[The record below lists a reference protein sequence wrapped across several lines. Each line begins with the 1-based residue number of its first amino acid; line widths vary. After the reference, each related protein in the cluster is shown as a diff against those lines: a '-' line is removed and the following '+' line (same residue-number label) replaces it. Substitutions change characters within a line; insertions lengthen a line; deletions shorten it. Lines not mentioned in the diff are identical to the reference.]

1 MKAFGMLRETAAI
14 RSFRSTSGRPFRAFT
29 RISKTRKNTQSAP
42 HQRTSIL
49 RDILR
54 QPISHT
60 ARQTQKRTLHETS
73 RKLSAYPTPD
83 LGSPKPSLSLY
94 QRLRKLS
101 REYGWSAFGVY
112 MLLTA
117 LDFPFCFLAVRWLGT
132 DRIGHWE
139 HIIVQYF
146 WKIVPWPFP
155 EHTAQTPAEAY
166 EVPQDVQQGN
176 HQAVEETGW
185 GVKEAEKANRSDQAS
200 IWTQLALAYAI
211 HKSFI
216 FVRVPLTAA
225 VTPKVVKVLRGW
237 GWDIGK
243 RKPKGLAGTKS

>member
-1 MKAFGMLRETAAI
+1 MKAFRMLRETAAI
-14 RSFRSTSGRPFRAFT
+14 RSFRSTPGRPFRAFT
-29 RISKTRKNTQSAP
+29 RISKTKGNTQSAP

-49 RDILR
+49 QVITR

-60 ARQTQKRTLHETS
+60 ARQTQKRTLHETR
-73 RKLSAYPTPD
+73 RKLSADPTPD

-117 LDFPFCFLAVRWLGT
+117 LDFPFCFIAVRWLGT

-139 HIIVQYF
+139 HIIVEYF

-155 EHTAQTPAEAY
+155 EHTSQTPAEAY
-166 EVPQDVQQGN
+166 GVPQDVQQGK

-200 IWTQLALAYAI
+200 KYT
-211 HKSFI
+211 
-216 FVRVPLTAA
+216 R
-225 VTPKVVKVLRGW
+225 
-237 GWDIGK
+237 
-243 RKPKGLAGTKS
+243 